1 VQLNARVLRAA
12 PHKSGSELLSVVPGM
27 FVSQHSGEGKAHQI
41 FFRGFDA
48 SHGQD
53 VELWAAGAPVNDV
66 SNIHGQGYSDL
77 HFLIPEVVQEVN
89 STPGNYDPRQGD
101 FSVAGTLRFK
111 LGFEQPGTTA
121 KTSIGNFG
129 SRRYF
134 MAYHPKDAGPETFG
148 AFEVYGTDGF
158 GPSRAA
164 RRGSAIGQAVWDLG
178 SGLSG
183 RVMASTYAGRFD
195 SAGVLPL
202 ADIRRGAIDRF
213 GTYDSAQGGYSSRTQ
228 FVFELRNDGGP
239 ESQGRLSVAPFVV
252 LRTLELRSNFTGG
265 LTHPEGDSVQQFN
278 DAITL
283 GATASY
289 ARELSWF
296 SERDEIETGIYLRHD
311 NIRQSQHRLSS
322 LSGQVTDD
330 VASPGIDANLRAT
343 NAAGYVD
350 VTLRPWANLT
360 LRGGL
365 RADALSY
372 LTEERGETG
381 AGQVRNA
388 LGAQL
393 SKRAS
398 LDVGLLPGLGAVA
411 SYGEG
416 FRSPQIRSLGD
427 GETTPFTRV
436 VSYELGLRYTEGP
449 RLRASVAGY
458 RTRLSDD
465 LVLDPAT
472 ARNELVPSTSRMGL
486 TASVISE
493 PNEWFVSSVSLT
505 YARAAFERSDARY
518 RAGELVPY
526 APQLVSRADLA
537 VRSPVAEIA
546 GDPVTGEV
554 GVGTTYFGRRPLPYS
569 EMGHDAFLMD
579 LVGQLRWRMFLTRF
593 EVFNVLNAEYF
604 DGEFVYA
611 SQLGETKSLVPARHV
626 SVGAPR
632 AFLWSLVVSI

>member
-1 VQLNARVLRAA
+1 
-12 PHKSGSELLSVVPGM
+12 
-27 FVSQHSGEGKAHQI
+27 
-41 FFRGFDA
+41 
-48 SHGQD
+48 
-53 VELWAAGAPVNDV
+53 
-66 SNIHGQGYSDL
+66 
-77 HFLIPEVVQEVN
+77 
-89 STPGNYDPRQGD
+89 
-101 FSVAGTLRFK
+101 
-111 LGFEQPGTTA
+111 
-121 KTSIGNFG
+121 
-129 SRRYF
+129 
-134 MAYHPKDAGPETFG
+134 
-148 AFEVYGTDGF
+148 
-158 GPSRAA
+158 
-164 RRGSAIGQAVWDLG
+164 
-178 SGLSG
+178 
-183 RVMASTYAGRFD
+183 MASTYAGRFD

-213 GTYDSAQGGYSSRTQ
+213 GTYDSDQGGYSSRTQ

-239 ESQGRLSVAPFVV
+239 ESQGRLSVAPFVL

-381 AGQVRNA
+381 DGQVRNA

-416 FRSPQIRSLGD
+416 FRSPQVRSLGD

-579 LVGQLRWRMFLTRF
+579 LVGQLRWRMFVTRF